1 MAETDEAKAAD
12 KWHAVQELQAAQGGY
27 IIVANVDYVDAYSS
41 KVRGIET
48 TSAGDLN
55 NFTFRSGWLA

>member
-1 MAETDEAKAAD
+1 M
-12 KWHAVQELQAAQGGY
+12 QAAQGGY
-27 IIVANVDYVDAYSS
+27 ITVANVNYVDAYSS
-41 KVRGIET
+41 KVRGIQT